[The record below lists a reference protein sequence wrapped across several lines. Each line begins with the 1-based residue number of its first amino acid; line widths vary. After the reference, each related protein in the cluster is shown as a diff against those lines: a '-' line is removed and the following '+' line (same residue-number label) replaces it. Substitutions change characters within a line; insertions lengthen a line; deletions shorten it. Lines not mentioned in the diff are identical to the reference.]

1 MPRYAYGAKATVEG
15 CRNIDVLRWNR
26 LGYLGHPRWFSWAW
40 TQDGET
46 VASIHVESG
55 RDQVTL
61 KYRSRSYG
69 EEWSDVHQTVPL
81 EWTRC
86 RFGGERPWFVC
97 SAYKSGSTA
106 GAMLSSYTSEASY
119 LRAVIATASLMPANK
134 KPPTNAASTALK
146 RFVRA
151 WAGASACLKISRT
164 SPKECIG
171 GLTIG
176 CAHASIWPRHAP
188 WLD

>member
-1 MPRYAYGAKATVEG
+1 MRHAYGAKSTVEG
-15 CRNIDVLRWNR
+15 CRSIDVLRWSR
-26 LGYLGHPRWFSWAW
+26 LGYLSGRSAFSWQWVSDEENVA
-40 TQDGET
+40 TIGVVSSRDG
-46 VASIHVESG
+46 
-55 RDQVTL
+55 VTL
-61 KYRSRSYG
+61 KYKSRSYG
-69 EEWSDVHQTVPL
+69 EDWSDVEHHEPISGPRVASAARGRGSPA
-81 EWTRC
+81 
-86 RFGGERPWFVC
+86 RPTNP
-97 SAYKSGSTA
+97 GSTA

-171 GLTIG
+171 GLMIG
-176 CAHASIWPRHAP
+176 CGDATIWPRHDP